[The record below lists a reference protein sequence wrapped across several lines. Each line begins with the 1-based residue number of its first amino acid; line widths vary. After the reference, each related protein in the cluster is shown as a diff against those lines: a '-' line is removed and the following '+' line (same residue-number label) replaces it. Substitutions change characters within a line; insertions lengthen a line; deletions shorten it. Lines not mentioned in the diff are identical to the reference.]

1 MNDQNDSYEMGSA
14 RFKKYLSEAEIRV
27 ITQNLAE
34 QIRKD
39 YQGKTVLLIGVLKGA
54 FVFMADLMRELKMDV
69 EIDFVRLSSY
79 GKGKQS
85 SGTVTLLKDISRD
98 IRGKHVIIVEEII
111 DRGRSLKFLRDRLI
125 QSEPASLEIVTLLDK
140 AEKRLVDVPV
150 KYVGRKVEDHFLIGY
165 GLDLEECARNFSD
178 ILSLSYPN

>member
-1 MNDQNDSYEMGSA
+1 MAIVDDLA
-14 RFKKYLSEAEIRV
+14 R
-27 ITQNLAE
+27 

-39 YQGKTVLLIGVLKGA
+39 YEGKTLLLIGVLKGA
-54 FVFMADLMRELKMDV
+54 YAFTADLMRALKMDI

-79 GKGKQS
+79 GKEKTS

-98 IRGKHVIIVEEII
+98 IRGKHVLIVEEII
-111 DRGRSLKFLRDRLI
+111 DSGRSLKFLRDRLI

-140 AEKRLVDVPV
+140 SAKRIVDVPV

-165 GLDLEECARNFSD
+165 GLDLEERARNLRD
-178 ILSLSYPN
+178 VLSLSYPN

>member
-1 MNDQNDSYEMGSA
+1 MPDSDSFAVGSNQ
-14 RFKKYLSEAEIRV
+14 FKKYLSEAELMAIV
-27 ITQNLAE
+27 DDLAR

-39 YQGKTVLLIGVLKGA
+39 YEGKTLLLIGVLKGA
-54 FVFMADLMRELKMDV
+54 YAFTADLMRALKMDI

-79 GKGKQS
+79 GKEKTS

-98 IRGKHVIIVEEII
+98 IRGKHVLIVEEII
-111 DRGRSLKFLRDRLI
+111 DSGRSLKFLRDRLI

-140 AEKRLVDVPV
+140 SAKRIVDVPV

-165 GLDLEECARNFSD
+165 GLDLEERARNLRD
-178 ILSLSYPN
+178 VLSLSYPN